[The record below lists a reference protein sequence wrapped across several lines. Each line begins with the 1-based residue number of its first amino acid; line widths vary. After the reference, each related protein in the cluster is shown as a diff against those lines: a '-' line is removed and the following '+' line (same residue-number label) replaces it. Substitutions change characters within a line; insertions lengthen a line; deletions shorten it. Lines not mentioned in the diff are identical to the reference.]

1 MKLVNQQQLHQL
13 SISATSLK
21 QKISDEDLQQKRFKE
36 CLELIYYG
44 KESCSSQALKL
55 KTDKLD

>member
-1 MKLVNQQQLHQL
+1 MKQVNQLQPHQL
-13 SISATSLK
+13 SMSATSLK
-21 QKISDEDLQQKRFKE
+21 QKISDKNLQQRRFKE